1 MRQFWAVTRVNVLMA
16 LYNLSLIRRRTGR
29 REGRGVLY
37 GVAAVVVFLTG
48 YWGFVS
54 WQLSQQLRPL
64 GYEWVVLTV
73 AMLVMPTMVLALGFY
88 SFNSLL
94 FESADT
100 DQLFAYPLSKLTVI
114 AGKISGLIVQNWLVT
129 FVFWAPAVAVYAY
142 VTHPGP
148 LFYPFALITW
158 LIIPGIPLF
167 VLGLISYIVGL
178 LASGPRLRRLLSV
191 GLTLALLVGVGFG
204 IKAAVVRLT
213 ATADLSGDLFS
224 LLQHFYPP
232 VGYATR
238 ALAQGS
244 WSALG
249 LAVVW
254 NAGPFL
260 VVAVLIAGS
269 YSWIRSRMTTVERV
283 TSGRVTYTS
292 TTAARALFGKEWGR
306 LLGSPMYLL
315 NSLIG
320 GALLILFAFLMG
332 RTTGSNAV
340 NLRQI
345 LTDAGLSMTVVVL
358 LFDLFFLAITNTT
371 APSISLEGKNL
382 WIIQSLPVGAATIL
396 RAKWLVQACAVVPVI
411 LVAGGITVFTVGI
424 GWGGFA
430 AVVVPC
436 VLFTLTGAGVG
447 LIFNLHFY
455 RFDFY
460 NDQQV
465 VKNSASVILTM
476 GTMVVVVCVAVFG
489 YWLAGRLVSVNFWT
503 YWTVWVVILAAAA
516 VAAYRFVMTRG
527 AVLFAQIG

>member
-1 MRQFWAVTRVNVLMA
+1 
-16 LYNLSLIRRRTGR
+16 
-29 REGRGVLY
+29 
-37 GVAAVVVFLTG
+37 
-48 YWGFVS
+48 
-54 WQLSQQLRPL
+54 
-64 GYEWVVLTV
+64 
-73 AMLVMPTMVLALGFY
+73 
-88 SFNSLL
+88 
-94 FESADT
+94 
-100 DQLFAYPLSKLTVI
+100 
-114 AGKISGLIVQNWLVT
+114 
-129 FVFWAPAVAVYAY
+129 
-142 VTHPGP
+142 
-148 LFYPFALITW
+148 
-158 LIIPGIPLF
+158 
-167 VLGLISYIVGL
+167 
-178 LASGPRLRRLLSV
+178 
-191 GLTLALLVGVGFG
+191 
-204 IKAAVVRLT
+204 
-213 ATADLSGDLFS
+213 
-224 LLQHFYPP
+224 
-232 VGYATR
+232 
-238 ALAQGS
+238 
-244 WSALG
+244 
-249 LAVVW
+249 
-254 NAGPFL
+254 
-260 VVAVLIAGS
+260 
-269 YSWIRSRMTTVERV
+269 
-283 TSGRVTYTS
+283 
-292 TTAARALFGKEWGR
+292 
-306 LLGSPMYLL
+306 
-315 NSLIG
+315 
-320 GALLILFAFLMG
+320 
-332 RTTGSNAV
+332 
-340 NLRQI
+340 